1 MILTNGRQGDGV
13 LQLANS
19 GRLGGVKGA
28 GVGSA
33 YIDTTHRHHLL
44 CTHTLI
50 HTRTHTHLHSA
61 MMSWQLRLVL
71 YSSTWKHN
79 SIRGWDNFANYAT
92 FLDNFV
98 KQWN

>member
-1 MILTNGRQGDGV
+1 MAGRVMVSFNWLIVEDWGGW
-13 LQLANS
+13 
-19 GRLGGVKGA
+19 GVKGA

-50 HTRTHTHLHSA
+50 HTHTHTHLHSA

-71 YSSTWKHN
+71 YSSIWKPD
-79 SIRGWDNFANYAT
+79 SIRGWDSFANYAT
-92 FLDNFV
+92 I
-98 KQWN
+98 